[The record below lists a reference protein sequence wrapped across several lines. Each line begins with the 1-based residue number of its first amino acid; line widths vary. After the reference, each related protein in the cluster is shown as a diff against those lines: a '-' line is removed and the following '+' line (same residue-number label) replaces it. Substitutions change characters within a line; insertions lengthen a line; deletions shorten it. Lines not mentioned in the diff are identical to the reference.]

1 RQQLST
7 YQGFHQPSMASFSA
21 ALVALLVASCAAAAA
36 ATTFDVGDGHGWQT
50 GVDYTAWTS
59 DKTFAVG
66 DALVFNYTSKAHTV
80 TEVNKSGYDA
90 CSGGNSL
97 SNDDSGATTITLTTP
112 GVHYFICDV
121 PGHCASGMKLAVT
134 VTVAGGS
141 TTGGTIPAGAAGGSL
156 LPAMSGLVTAA
167 AGALIVLAPF

>member
-1 RQQLST
+1 
-7 YQGFHQPSMASFSA
+7 MASFPA
-21 ALVALLVASCAAAAA
+21 ALAALLVATCAVAAA

-50 GVDYTAWTS
+50 GVDYTDWTS

-66 DALVFNYTSKAHTV
+66 DTLVFNYTSKSHTV

-97 SNDDSGATTITLTTP
+97 SNDDSGATAITLTTA
-112 GVHYFICDV
+112 GVHYFICDI

-141 TTGGTIPAGAAGGSL
+141 ATGGSTIPAGAAGGSL
-156 LPAMSGLVTAA
+156 VSAMSGLVAA
-167 AGALIVLAPF
+167 VAGALIILLALF

>member
-1 RQQLST
+1 
-7 YQGFHQPSMASFSA
+7 MASFSA
-21 ALVALLVASCAAAAA
+21 ALVALLAASCVAAAA

-50 GVDYTAWTS
+50 GLDYTTWTS

-66 DALVFNYTSKAHTV
+66 DTLVFNYTSKAHTV

-90 CSGGNSL
+90 CTGGNSL
-97 SNDDSGATTITLTTP
+97 SNDDSGATTIMLTTP

-121 PGHCASGMKLAVT
+121 PGHCAGGMKLAVT

-156 LPAMSGLVTAA
+156 VPAMSAIVVAAA
-167 AGALIVLAPF
+167 AGALVPLALFC

>member
-1 RQQLST
+1 
-7 YQGFHQPSMASFSA
+7 MASFSA

-50 GVDYTAWTS
+50 GLDYTTWTS

-66 DALVFNYTSKAHTV
+66 DTLVFNYTSKAHTV

-121 PGHCASGMKLAVT
+121 AGHCAGGMKLAVT

-141 TTGGTIPAGAAGGSL
+141 TTGGTIPAGAAGASL
-156 LPAMSGLVTAA
+156 VPAMSAIVVAAA
-167 AGALIVLAPF
+167 AGALVPLALFC